1 MILIKSAQDIA
12 IMRTAGTILAEI
24 LHKVQGKVKDGITT
38 ASLDRATADLMAAA
52 KVESAFLGY
61 RGYPGNVC
69 ISINEQIVHGIPGER
84 IIRDGDIVSLDMGI
98 KYKGFYSDATVTV
111 AAGKVSAAAK
121 RLIEITKKS
130 LTEGIKQ
137 MQEGN
142 RLTDIS
148 HAVQECAERSGF
160 SVVRQYVGHGIGR
173 QLHEEPEI
181 PNFGKAGQGPVLKPG
196 MVFAIEPMVNEG
208 TWEAIVLD
216 DGWTAVTADSKL
228 SAHWEHT
235 VALTDNGP
243 EILTKLEK

>member
-1 MILIKSAQDIA
+1 MINIKSAQDIE
-12 IMRTAGTILAEI
+12 IMRTAGAILADI
-24 LHKVQGKVKDGITT
+24 LRKVQGKVTDGITT
-38 ASLDRATADLMAAA
+38 GCIDRITADLMAAA

-61 RGYPGNVC
+61 RGYSGNVC
-69 ISINEQIVHGIPGER
+69 VSINEQIVHGIPGER

-111 AAGKVSAAAK
+111 AVGKVSSKAK
-121 RLIEITKKS
+121 QLIEVTKKS
-130 LTEGIKQ
+130 LAEGIKQ
-137 MQEGN
+137 MQAGR
-142 RLTDIS
+142 RLSDIS
-148 HAVQECAERSGF
+148 HAVQQYAECNGF

-173 QLHEEPEI
+173 QLHEDPEI

-208 TWEAIVLD
+208 TWECDVLD
-216 DGWTAVTADSKL
+216 DGWTAVTADGKL

-243 EILTKLEK
+243 EILTRVDR